1 LLHAI
6 FLLNAKSGVEFLSKQ
21 FYEEKSTNE
30 VVIDPTLIS
39 GFLNAIFSFSREAR
53 IGRLS
58 EVQAEDL
65 TFVYRVDQDG
75 QVLIVALVDSETD
88 KNLLEDILQSIA
100 SHFREK
106 YPSVGE
112 QWAYDQAFFEGFEEV
127 LDQIFHKEV
136 TEFLLE
142 DYPEKIVARVLKLY
156 PLYSLQTIEELG
168 VYAGKSIRET
178 YSEVKPDKLQKELS
192 KFSVSELSKEKD
204 KVDLLM
210 CPFCRGKKSKKPICN
225 FVTGFIQGF
234 LNLPDGTVT
243 ETHCFACGDGIC
255 SFKIESN
262 EKN

>member
-1 LLHAI
+1 MLHAI
-6 FLLNAKSGVEFLSKQ
+6 FLLDSKSGVEFLSKQ
-21 FYEEKSTNE
+21 FYEQKSSNE
-30 VVIDPTLIS
+30 AVIDPTLIS

-112 QWAYDQAFFEGFEEV
+112 QWAYDQTFFESFEEV
-127 LDQIFHKEV
+127 LDQIFYKEV

-142 DYPEKIVARVLKLY
+142 NYPKKIVARVLKLY
-156 PLYSLQTIEELG
+156 PLYSLKTIEELG
-168 VYAGKSIRET
+168 VHAGRFIREKSGKT
-178 YSEVKPDKLQKELS
+178 YLSKELG
-192 KFSVSELSKEKD
+192 KFSVTEFSRKKD
-204 KVDLLM
+204 KVELLM
-210 CPFCRGKKSKKPICN
+210 CPFCRGKKSSKPMCN
-225 FVTGFIQGF
+225 FVTGFIRGF
-234 LNLPDGTVT
+234 LNLAEDAVT
-243 ETHCFACGDGIC
+243 ETHCFACGDSAC
-255 SFKIESN
+255 TFKIEI
-262 EKN
+262 KGV